1 MTRVSTSTQCWRG
14 SSTLFFLV
22 IIQDSDCNPVPVDEE
37 LPVASYIKQSVLEFV
52 FWGVLERSI
61 RLLRVVSSLIVFWD
75 SQNDATVTSCLME
88 RFELPRARPF
98 SSHSDTAVH
107 AMSRTGMHRFLRK
120 KRVLLWNFSCGSLS
134 FVSWPWRLVRF
145 GWIMSCYTSL
155 VTTMDC
161 FSYIAS
167 RQFISWPFLPLVPW
181 PACIAASLS

>member
-1 MTRVSTSTQCWRG
+1 MLAWIEHIILSCHYSRFGLQPCSGGWGASCRFLHKAKCPRICFLGGIGKVDQVVESG
-14 SSTLFFLV
+14 LFL
-22 IIQDSDCNPVPVDEE
+22 DC
-37 LPVASYIKQSVLEFV
+37 
-52 FWGVLERSI
+52 
-61 RLLRVVSSLIVFWD
+61 FWD
-75 SQNDATVTSCLME
+75 SPNDATVTSCLME